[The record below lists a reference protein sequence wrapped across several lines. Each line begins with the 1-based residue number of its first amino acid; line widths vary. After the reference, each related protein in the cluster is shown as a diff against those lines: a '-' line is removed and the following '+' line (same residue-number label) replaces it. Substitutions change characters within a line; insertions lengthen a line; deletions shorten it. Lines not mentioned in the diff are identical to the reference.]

1 MSEIDR
7 LFKGRNRNLA
17 QSILTIAGELRD
29 YWPLTARQVYY
40 QAVARQLIPN
50 NQKEYRRIT
59 KILVTLR
66 RNNLLSWAAIEDN
79 SRRTT
84 AKRGTTGLAA
94 YIDRQFSAFLRPEY
108 YTRCLVRTQ
117 DIHVEVAV
125 EKDALASIVENAIWP
140 YCVRLSVL
148 KGQASATMV
157 HDMAE
162 RFSEAEMLGKRPVLV
177 HLGDLDPS
185 GVAIPKALVR
195 SMRVHHGVNVEL
207 VRAGLNPD
215 QVDSY
220 RLPVSPDAAKGN
232 DPNFPVWAE
241 EYGADHPPFELDALH
256 PEELTKLAEDTLT
269 GLFDMGE
276 MAEQQRQEQDDR
288 KIIRRIRLDV
298 QEYLTTSWPGYFNLG
313 TSTHFGGAA

>member
-84 AKRGTTGLAA
+84 EKKGVSNLSTFL
-94 YIDRQFSAFLRPEY
+94 DRHFSAFLKPESY
-108 YTRCLVRTQ
+108 SRCLIQTQ
-117 DIHVEVAV
+117 AIHAEVAV

-157 HDMAE
+157 HDMAD
-162 RFSEAEMLGKRPVLV
+162 RFSEAEMLGKRPVLI

-195 SMRVHHGVNVEL
+195 NMRLHHGVNVEL
-207 VRAGLNPD
+207 IRAGLNPD

-220 RLPVSPDAAKGN
+220 RLPVSPDAAKRN
-232 DPNFPVWAE
+232 DPNFGIWAE

-256 PEELTKLAEDTLT
+256 PEELTKLAEDTLSS
-269 GLFDMGE
+269 LFDMGE

-298 QEYLTTSWPGYFNLG
+298 QGYLTTSWPGYFNPG
-313 TSTHFGGAA
+313 TSTHLGGAV